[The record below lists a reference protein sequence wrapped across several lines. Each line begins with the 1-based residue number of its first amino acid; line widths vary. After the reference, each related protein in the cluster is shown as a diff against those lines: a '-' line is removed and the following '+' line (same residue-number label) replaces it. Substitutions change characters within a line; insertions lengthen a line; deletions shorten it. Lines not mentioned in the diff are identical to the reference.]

1 MSIRLLVHPPKGS
14 LAFIVHDWDY
24 SPSHN
29 QRHNAGT
36 PTFSSEKAVEDAT
49 RASDD
54 IKWSDPKRRSLTD
67 EHSRTLGTAYQAKKR
82 KREEEAVS
90 QTVSGSATVKR
101 VRRHRI
107 SRQNLS
113 VSEKRPGTPLL
124 ASTTTVDGSRSPRS
138 TDMAKMTA
146 NVDTARTPVVP
157 LSITDEKLEK
167 LETEQKPHHTEVPA
181 LPLRR
186 SARLRVSTRTKQ
198 PEELTKGRTMN
209 RRTRMTKKLSQV
221 TLGDLGT

>member
-1 MSIRLLVHPPKGS
+1 MSIHLLVHPPKGS

-24 SPSHN
+24 SPSHS
-29 QRHNAGT
+29 QRHNAET
-36 PTFSSEKAVEDAT
+36 LTFSSEKAVEDAT

-82 KREEEAVS
+82 KREEVVVS

-101 VRRHRI
+101 VRRRI

-113 VSEKRPGTPLL
+113 VSEKRPDTPLL

-146 NVDTARTPVVP
+146 NVHTARIPVVP

-167 LETEQKPHHTEVPA
+167 LETEQQPHHTEVPA

-198 PEELTKGRTMN
+198 PEGLTKGRTMN